1 MNIGINDVISLT
13 YNRENQFLGQEVSR
27 YRSVKNYTIQAVFHS
42 GQFVD
47 NGSIL
52 NFPLKGPATGYY
64 NSDPLDTISIN
75 GYSLGEGRVTSLNI
89 PQGDHIKRG
98 IYNINFI
105 VYEDGD
111 LSNITS
117 DANYAGL
124 STMGSAKLIDNISE
138 SFNFVASQNNTFV
151 YDHTLNVTYIEN
163 ASDAITLAKTLA
175 NQIFSATLPFPLI
188 TDPSISTTYNTAGKK
203 YFTETYNLITKSCTF
218 IKRFE
223 VLNNPQTN
231 YSHEYKNSITID
243 TDGIVSVT
251 EGGSIK
257 IKSTPFSSYIS
268 SASSTVIG
276 GAYGRCATLFSDTI
290 GSLGMLGTYDSL
302 NSTPIVNGK
311 TINNLAGE
319 IQYTVTFTNNAYI
332 YQKSSIYGS
341 HEFVVSLDMDANRVV
356 SINENGNFT
365 ITKTKT
371 DSYTTSQ
378 IITLGQTLISDS
390 STRCSDFYDIIPSA
404 DRTTL
409 KELGRSMDFN
419 KNFKSLNYTVNYSD
433 DRSILINDPN
443 FTKLSYEVG
452 ADKPSHMYQEYK
464 IPNISPF
471 GSKNVYLYAGDQS
484 NMGRFFTTV
493 KAVAKRGS
501 TENTINDTIN
511 NLITTAKFNSLVNQF
526 GAAKRL
532 TSFRYSQ
539 GGNSVPDNFVDS
551 CNFSVDSDRNITLSL
566 TDVFVGVVAAYSSRL

>member
-223 VLNNPQTN
+223 VLNTPESN
-231 YSHEYKNSITID
+231 YSNEYKNSITID
-243 TDGIVSVT
+243 ADGIVSVT

-276 GAYGRCATLFSDTI
+276 GAYGRCVTLFSDTI

-302 NSTPIVNGK
+302 NSVPIVNGK

-332 YQKSSIYGS
+332 YQKSNIYGS

-356 SINENGNFT
+356 NINENGNFT

-419 KNFKSLNYTVNYSD
+419 KNFKSLNYTINYTD
-433 DRSILINDPN
+433 DRSILISDPN
-443 FTKLSYEVG
+443 FTKISYEVG

-464 IPNISPF
+464 IPNIAPF
-471 GSKNVYLYAGDQS
+471 GSQNVYLYAGDQS

-539 GGNSVPDNFVDS
+539 NGNSVPDNFVDS

-566 TDVFVGVVAAYSSRL
+566 TDVFVGIVAGYSPRL

>member
-151 YDHTLNVTYIEN
+151 YDHTLNVTYIES

-188 TDPSISTTYNTAGKK
+188 NDPSISTTYNTAGKK

-223 VLNNPQTN
+223 VLNTPESN
-231 YSHEYKNSITID
+231 YSNEYKNSITID
-243 TDGIVSVT
+243 GDGIVSVT

-268 SASSTVIG
+268 SASSSVIG

-378 IITLGQTLISDS
+378 IITLGQILISDS

-419 KNFKSLNYTVNYSD
+419 KNFKSLNYTINYTD
-433 DRSILINDPN
+433 DKSILTSDPN
-443 FTKLSYEVG
+443 FTKISYEVG

-464 IPNISPF
+464 IPNIAPF

-501 TENTINDTIN
+501 SENTINDTIN

-539 GGNSVPDNFVDS
+539 NGNSVPDNFVDS

-566 TDVFVGVVAAYSSRL
+566 TDVFVGIVAKYSTTL